1 MIDVFTDAARVD
13 LEEIHAYIARES
25 VERAQD
31 VVATIQLATERL
43 ARFPESGRPG
53 RRGGT
58 RELVL
63 PRLPYILP
71 YRVIGDR
78 VMILRVQHTSRQWPD
93 R

>member
-1 MIDVFTDAARVD
+1 MIVVFTNAARAD

-31 VVATIQLATERL
+31 VVAIIQLATERL
-43 ARFPESGRPG
+43 AIFPESGRPG
-53 RRGGT
+53 RRRDT

-63 PRLPYILP
+63 HRLPYILP

-78 VMILRVQHTSRQWPD
+78 VMILRVQHTSSQWPD